1 MQRYLLI
8 LFVVLVSCT
17 AKKEAAEIEAQKP
30 DWVKQK
36 PYITGYYTGVAAVKK
51 IGTSAE
57 YIAKARQ
64 AALADMAEEISS
76 TISSTSV
83 LHTVETQYGKSET
96 FDQRIEV
103 SADDYFEGF
112 EPVDFYET
120 PDSYWVYFKI
130 NKSTYHEM
138 KEKRKQ
144 EAIASALAKYQSGL
158 TEQNTNKPKEAF
170 SFYLQGLQAIKQYL
184 NEETPTEYN
193 GKTVDIGNELYSA
206 ANQILSLLE
215 IKSDITEISVKRGSA
230 YEKAISYKVL
240 YKNKPVQGIPV
251 EFSFTGKYLK
261 KDRMT
266 SDANGIVQFEPETI
280 NTKNSKEQLSAILNL
295 KDLTQKAVDDP
306 FIRGLILK
314 RSLKPAIVVVNVLS
328 PTVVLIIAEKT
339 CTDNECERIQS
350 LFSQNINQSG
360 YKQGTKTDADF
371 KVDLFYTIKPG
382 ESAGGLTSVYITGD
396 LKITDKSNNIIWTR
410 QTEAIKGVGRDN
422 IEATTKA
429 FNEFCNALDRKFFKQ
444 AIEALK

>member
-8 LFVVLVSCT
+8 LFVIIVSCT
-17 AKKEAAEIEAQKP
+17 AKKKAAEIEAQKP

-51 IGTSAE
+51 VGTSAE

-76 TISSTSV
+76 NISSTSV

-103 SADDYFEGF
+103 SANDYFEGF
-112 EPVDFYET
+112 EPVDYYET

-130 NKSTYHEM
+130 NKSTYLEM
-138 KEKRKQ
+138 KEKKKQ
-144 EAIASALAKYQSGL
+144 EAIATALAKYQSGL
-158 TEQNTNKPKEAF
+158 QEHQVNKPKEAF
-170 SFYLQGLQAIKQYL
+170 SFYLQGLQAIKKYL
-184 NEETPTEYN
+184 NEETPIELN

-206 ANQILSLLE
+206 ANQVLSLLE
-215 IKSDITEISVKRGSA
+215 IKTDITEISVKRGSS
-230 YEKAISYKVL
+230 YEKNINYWVL

-266 SDANGIVQFEPETI
+266 SDANGMVQFEPETI
-280 NTKNSKEQLSAILNL
+280 DSKNSKEQLSATINL
-295 KDLTQKAVDDP
+295 KDLVQKAVDDP

-314 RSLKPAIVVVNVLS
+314 RILKPTIIVVNILS
-328 PTVVLIIAEKT
+328 PTVVLIIADNT
-339 CTDNECERIQS
+339 CTGNDCERIQS

-360 YKQGTKTDADF
+360 YKSGTKTDADF

-422 IEATTKA
+422 NEATNKA
-429 FNEFCNALDRKFFKQ
+429 FNEFCNALDRRFFKQ
-444 AIEALK
+444 VLENIR